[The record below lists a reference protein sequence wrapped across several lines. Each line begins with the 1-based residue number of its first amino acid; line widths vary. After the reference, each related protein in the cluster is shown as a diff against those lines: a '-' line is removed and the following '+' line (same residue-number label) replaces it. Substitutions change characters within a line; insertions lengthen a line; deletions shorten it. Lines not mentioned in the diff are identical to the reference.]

1 MTMMSSNAN
10 YLDQIIRIT
19 DLFNGNTIENEIIK
33 DLEQIPNEIGNEN
46 LKILKDIQDILQNCT
61 ILTQKEKL
69 EYCKSQR
76 FFMKLYLKEMNRR

>member
-1 MTMMSSNAN
+1 MMSSNAN
-10 YLDQIIRIT
+10 SLDQVVRIT
-19 DLFNGNTIENEIIK
+19 DLFNDAGIENEIIK
-33 DLEQIPNEIGNEN
+33 DLEQIPKDLGNEN

>member
-1 MTMMSSNAN
+1 MSSNAN
-10 YLDQIIRIT
+10 SLDQVVRIT
-19 DLFNGNTIENEIIK
+19 DLFNDAGIENEIIK
-33 DLEQIPNEIGNEN
+33 DLEQIPKDLGNEN